1 MRNDLSIIFI
11 LSISSRTI
19 QNILF
24 EILQPNSIPIRVETI
39 YRISQKSTS
48 LEVLNSKMNKI
59 NLVNE
64 EDYILAGFNTHLH
77 LNNSRFWSKEI
88 C

>member
-24 EILQPNSIPIRVETI
+24 EILQPNSVPIRVETI
-39 YRISQKSTS
+39 YRISHKSTS

-77 LNNSRFWSKEI
+77 LNNSRFWSNEI